1 MEEDPPPLELD
12 DIPGIKQEVLDDDD
26 DDPPGIELDLPFD
39 DDMDWVES
47 TSSLKAEDIM
57 AQEVNDLF
65 SSSSPP
71 VRHVPDE
78 SKHESPVDYF
88 VRTTVSLNSKPFAA
102 ATELRRA
109 ASAPSNVS
117 ATRAKHVIET
127 TFEGLRLCMPTNKG
141 VMSSSSAAADL
152 ETYDRNLPLY
162 TAQHETELLV
172 QAGTRP
178 MGHLK
183 VTLPPCSLLDSCVGK
198 THASLIQGMPPGG
211 FVLMCAMSPDQF
223 KTLVESN
230 RPPSVLLP
238 CILCMRY
245 MQGLLV
251 ENISTG
257 ETILPMNVVI
267 QTYKNEKD
275 TESGYLAPL
284 MHMPSSD
291 PWNGLRQPV
300 ARFLPSALTAYQD
313 PLNGLW
319 RINQDPM
326 RFFRRAG
333 AAF

>member
-12 DIPGIKQEVLDDDD
+12 DIPGIKQEEQAAPDD
-26 DDPPGIELDLPFD
+26 LDL
-39 DDMDWVES
+39 DDMDWIES

-57 AQEVNDLF
+57 AQEVDDLF
-65 SSSSPP
+65 SSSVSAPP

-78 SKHESPVDYF
+78 SKHENPVDYF

-109 ASAPSNVS
+109 ASVPSVS
-117 ATRAKHVIET
+117 SSTQTRAKHVIET

-141 VMSSSSAAADL
+141 VVSSSVDL

-162 TAQHETELLV
+162 SAQHETELLV

-257 ETILPMNVVI
+257 ETILPFNVVI

-284 MHMPSSD
+284 MHMPSAD
-291 PWNGLRQPV
+291 RWNGLRQPV

>member
-12 DIPGIKQEVLDDDD
+12 DIPGIKQEPNDE
-26 DDPPGIELDLPFD
+26 PPPSIELDLPFD
-39 DDMDWVES
+39 DDDDDAMDWIES

-57 AQEVNDLF
+57 AQEVDDLF
-65 SSSSPP
+65 SASNAAP

-78 SKHESPVDYF
+78 SKHENPVDYF

-109 ASAPSNVS
+109 ASAPSVS
-117 ATRAKHVIET
+117 TQTRAKHVIET

-141 VMSSSSAAADL
+141 VVSSGVDL

-211 FVLMCAMSPDQF
+211 FVLMCAMGPDQF

-284 MHMPSSD
+284 MHMPSAD
-291 PWNGLRQPV
+291 RWNGLRQPV

-313 PLNGLW
+313 PLSGLW

>member
-1 MEEDPPPLELD
+1 MAPVHAARLKDGGLRHFDELIHDQSKEWLIENFKSGAVGYPVNVSRLMRNIVWQLRERVMSGTRDPLHELVRTFWYMYIKPTLARASALSTESDQYAQLVDNMVALVKELD
-12 DIPGIKQEVLDDDD
+12 V
-26 DDPPGIELDLPFD
+26 
-39 DDMDWVES
+39 
-47 TSSLKAEDIM
+47 
-57 AQEVNDLF
+57 
-65 SSSSPP
+65 
-71 VRHVPDE
+71 
-78 SKHESPVDYF
+78 
-88 VRTTVSLNSKPFAA
+88 
-102 ATELRRA
+102 
-109 ASAPSNVS
+109 
-117 ATRAKHVIET
+117 
-127 TFEGLRLCMPTNKG
+127 
-141 VMSSSSAAADL
+141 
-152 ETYDRNLPLY
+152 
-162 TAQHETELLV
+162 
-172 QAGTRP
+172 
-178 MGHLK
+178 
-183 VTLPPCSLLDSCVGK
+183 
-198 THASLIQGMPPGG
+198 
-211 FVLMCAMSPDQF
+211 
-223 KTLVESN
+223 
-230 RPPSVLLP
+230 
-238 CILCMRY
+238 MRY